1 MGISSLIHTE
11 CASDSLEGDLHARM
25 HLLIVLGDGLDVR
38 VPAVLSS
45 HLSHSLLRVHK
56 VDLLRDVE
64 AGRVSLVRH
73 IDALRR

>member
-1 MGISSLIHTE
+1 
-11 CASDSLEGDLHARM
+11 M

-38 VPAVLSS
+38 VPAVLST

-64 AGRVSLVRH
+64 AGRIRLVRH